1 MTDWKEQVKANV
13 EKAEAEELEQN
24 IDAVANGDYRSLA
37 IKLHKLWQNAMG
49 TKWQTIET
57 APKDSCQW
65 ILATEEACSR
75 VDQVRWVPEG
85 LEEGYNWVTL
95 DGWFHPNKVFKYWMP
110 LPEPPK

>member
-1 MTDWKEQVKANV
+1 MNDWYPTEND
-13 EKAEAEELEQN
+13 EKINDLMIQLREARAEIERL
-24 IDAVANGDYRSLA
+24 
-37 IKLHKLWQNAMG
+37 M
-49 TKWQTIET
+49 KWQPIET

-65 ILATEEACSR
+65 ILATEETCSR